1 MSVKKMKQF
10 EDHIREAFEGH
21 EAPYNPKAWS
31 KLEASLGGKLGG
43 FSSSLKIASVVAVIA
58 TSGFGLNYFSKV

>member
-43 FSSSLKIASVVAVIA
+43 FSSSLKIALCCCCYCNIRLWLEL
-58 TSGFGLNYFSKV
+58 FQ